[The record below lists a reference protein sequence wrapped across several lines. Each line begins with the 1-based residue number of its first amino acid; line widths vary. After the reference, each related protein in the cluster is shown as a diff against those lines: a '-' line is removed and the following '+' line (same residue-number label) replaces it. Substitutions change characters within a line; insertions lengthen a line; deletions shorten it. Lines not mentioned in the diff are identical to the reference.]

1 MFPKHSP
8 DRRAVNRDT
17 PMNRDI
23 ACRPSRFWVLWLLA
37 AAALVILFG
46 MVMVIAPGLTRRA
59 FSLLVFGSPGYID
72 RFGAEAAGYVSLAH
86 AVIGGVLVGWGCA
99 LFHVTRTLFAE
110 GSRDAWVLVAG
121 SVGAWF
127 VADTSYSLLSGY
139 WQNALLNTGFLML
152 FVPPLWATRGMGR

>member
-1 MFPKHSP
+1 MY
-8 DRRAVNRDT
+8 
-17 PMNRDI
+17 M
-23 ACRPSRFWVLWLLA
+23 LA

-46 MVMVIAPGLTRRA
+46 MVMVMVIAPGLTRRA
-59 FSLLVFGSPGYID
+59 FSLRVFGAPGYLD
-72 RFGAEAAGYVSLAH
+72 RFGAEAAGSVSPAH

-99 LFHVTRTLFAE
+99 LFRVTRTLFAL
-110 GSRDAWVLVAG
+110 GSRDAWVLGAA

-127 VADTSYSLLSGY
+127 VADTSYAPLSGH